1 MSQRHMAENRSTPGK
16 QPGMCFRRT
25 KIFLF
30 VIAIVAAVLAIS
42 WAGASSPTK
51 TLLLGML
58 DFALH
63 GKNENYNIVGDVGG
77 VPFSIPRTVAKWVE
91 YDDKAQNQ
99 QERKALPDERTRTTQ
114 DKLASF
120 AFTTHFPDMEL
131 ETPEVRRRERE
142 YSKETMFNTT
152 WIDVG
157 IHSHSATGKDA
168 LGLERSVQDIPS
180 ALNYRGPGFAYQRQ
194 PELVHGLIAYY
205 PVRKVTSVQGKVMWS
220 PVEDHS
226 LYYHLDETGKVDAY
240 IRCAFVKHDATPCS
254 HYFYLLPTMVA
265 EARLT
270 YRHGL
275 LSRWQE
281 IQNSVRRIILG
292 FVVEQSKTSLTQ

>member
-1 MSQRHMAENRSTPGK
+1 MSKRHMAENRSTPGK

-120 AFTTHFPDMEL
+120 AFTGYGVGNTRGQKTRARVQQRDDVQHDM
-131 ETPEVRRRERE
+131 
-142 YSKETMFNTT
+142 
-152 WIDVG
+152 D
-157 IHSHSATGKDA
+157 
-168 LGLERSVQDIPS
+168 
-180 ALNYRGPGFAYQRQ
+180 
-194 PELVHGLIAYY
+194 
-205 PVRKVTSVQGKVMWS
+205 
-220 PVEDHS
+220 
-226 LYYHLDETGKVDAY
+226 
-240 IRCAFVKHDATPCS
+240 
-254 HYFYLLPTMVA
+254 
-265 EARLT
+265 
-270 YRHGL
+270 
-275 LSRWQE
+275 
-281 IQNSVRRIILG
+281 
-292 FVVEQSKTSLTQ
+292 